1 MAGSDG
7 LGGVAPRLL
16 ETDMGAGLNGPAG
29 RASLRIEFPPI
40 AGPTVAIMTIRLRSL
55 LALALVASVAACA
68 DPPAPPPKFADIHFL
83 ALPPFRLNVSQ
94 IQVDTRFQPTFQE
107 PNVEHEFPIPPQRA
121 MENWAHDRLQAV
133 GPATGF
139 VARYTIIDA
148 SVRESVLPKK
158 DGLKAVF
165 TTQQAERYDGHVA
178 VMLQIIDPQGVAERT
193 ATAEASSSRSVPEG
207 ITLND
212 RDKIWY
218 ELTRDLMADLDR
230 QIQRQVD
237 ATFAPFRL

>member
-1 MAGSDG
+1 
-7 LGGVAPRLL
+7 
-16 ETDMGAGLNGPAG
+16 
-29 RASLRIEFPPI
+29 
-40 AGPTVAIMTIRLRSL
+40 MTIRLRSL

-94 IQVDTRFQPTFQE
+94 IQIDTKFQPTFQE
-107 PNVEHEFPIPPQRA
+107 PNVEHEFPVPPQRA

-133 GPATGF
+133 GLTTGF

-148 SVRESVLPKK
+148 SVRESILPKK

-165 TTQQAERYDGHVA
+165 TTQQAERYDGHVS